1 MSDDPPS
8 DRRHEPRVHSLNL
21 VNVAQLNLDQDFA
34 NITVGR
40 TIDLSR
46 GGIRLDL
53 HTPLP
58 LRSTVKLTIA
68 LDGKL
73 VEVEGTVCHLEV
85 LDERRC
91 SMGIAFDQLSGEAQ
105 AVIDAHLKHTAS

>member
-1 MSDDPPS
+1 MSDDTPS
-8 DRRHEPRVHSLNL
+8 DRRQEPRVQSLNL

-34 NITVGR
+34 NLTVGR
-40 TIDLSR
+40 TMDLSR
-46 GGIRLDL
+46 GGIRLEL

-58 LRSTVKLTIA
+58 LRSTVRLTIA

-85 LDERRC
+85 IDEHRC
-91 SMGIAFDQLSGEAQ
+91 SMGIAFDHLNADAQ
-105 AVIDAHLKHTAS
+105 SSIDRHVRHTAT